1 MCLRGVFQQ
10 GVVALTKAVDLIT
23 AVLRAKKPVSILESV
38 ISEFTHSKSIEMP
51 LSCLI
56 IYD

>member
-10 GVVALTKAVDLIT
+10 GVAALTKAVDLTT

-38 ISEFTHSKSIEMP
+38 ISEFTHSKLIDM
-51 LSCLI
+51 LFSCLI
-56 IYD
+56 VND